1 MASETTTES
10 YIRHHLTNLT
20 CGKTPDGWTC
30 DPYKVDQMGFW
41 AFHVDSLL
49 WSVLLGSIFILVF
62 KMAIPKKPDPN
73 VAPKGTQNFVEMCIE
88 FVEDN
93 VQSLFGLTKN
103 RLIAP
108 LALTVFVWILLMNLM
123 DLVPVDFLPVL
134 AGHIAY
140 ALFGFNEATG
150 GGVEWIKEPESLYFK
165 VVPTTD
171 PNITLGMALGVF
183 ILTIYYSITVKGPKA
198 FLAELTLHPFGK
210 WLIPVNFILEMVNF
224 IAKPISLGLR
234 LFGNLYAGEMIFILI
249 ALMLSFSSIPVG
261 IMGFGLHLVWALFH
275 ILIVAL
281 QAFIFMALTIAYLAM
296 AHETEEH

>member
-1 MASETTTES
+1 MASELTTES
-10 YIRHHLTNLT
+10 YISHHLTNLT

-30 DPYKVDQMGFW
+30 NPYMVDQMGFW
-41 AFHVDSLL
+41 AFHIDSLL
-49 WSVLLGSIFILVF
+49 WSVLLGSIFVLVF
-62 KMAIPKKPDPN
+62 KMAMPKKIDPN
-73 VAPKGTQNFVEMCIE
+73 STPTKAQNFIEMCIE
-88 FVEDN
+88 FVDDN
-93 VQSLFGLTKN
+93 VQSLFGPSKN
-103 RLIAP
+103 PLIAP

-150 GGVEWIKEPESLYFK
+150 GGVEWIKGPESLYFK

-171 PNITLGMALGVF
+171 PNITLGMAFGVF
-183 ILTIYYSITVKGPKA
+183 VLIIYYSMVVKGPKA

-249 ALMLSFSSIPVG
+249 ALLMFFQSAVFGVLG
-261 IMGFGLHLVWALFH
+261 LGLHLLWALFH
-275 ILIVAL
+275 ILVVSL
-281 QAFIFMALTIAYLAM
+281 QAFIFMVLTILYLSM
-296 AHETEEH
+296 AHETGDH